1 MSESTAAARNTLFA
15 AIALLRCRERLPRL
29 LEAVAEPRRSELAR
43 AIAQHEHLDE
53 PNLKQVLVQVTRRE
67 HARTRERA
75 AQVLGNAIA
84 RAPRVVRIWLAQEME
99 Q

>member
-1 MSESTAAARNTLFA
+1 
-15 AIALLRCRERLPRL
+15 
-29 LEAVAEPRRSELAR
+29 
-43 AIAQHEHLDE
+43 
-53 PNLKQVLVQVTRRE
+53 VTRRE

>member
-1 MSESTAAARNTLFA
+1 VSESPAAARNTSFT
-15 AIALLRCRERLPRL
+15 AIALLRCRERLAPL

-53 PNLKQVLVQVTRRE
+53 PNLKQILVQVIRRE

-75 AQVLGNAIA
+75 VQVLGNAIV
-84 RAPRVVRIWLAQEME
+84 RAPRVVRIWLAQGTE